1 MGETRRNKIA
11 TLFAK
16 PGDTKQ
22 FALATRGPVMQSEY
36 YHLRRTAIKDLA
48 AYCGFLLG
56 FLGSAPFAWELLA
69 SQLDEG
75 NFARGLWYFF
85 GIVTAAGIFA
95 GVAGLGTG
103 FVIGVTWEQLHRFRR
118 RARAKEKIESENA
131 RKLTSVGSSIGQ
143 SEPLSGSAATDSE
156 TPRLRLVS
164 TPAPFPD
171 LTGRRLASIRFLARS
186 VEIDF
191 GGIVVGVSG
200 SPLVTAGPKRFRY
213 PESGAR
219 DALCAL
225 IGSRVERMSFSAGDR
240 AEIRFDT
247 GWELSIPRSSSAVA

>member
-1 MGETRRNKIA
+1 
-11 TLFAK
+11 
-16 PGDTKQ
+16 
-22 FALATRGPVMQSEY
+22 MQSEY

-85 GIVTAAGIFA
+85 GIVTGAGVFA
-95 GVAGLGTG
+95 GVAGLGIG
-103 FVIGVTWEQLHRFRR
+103 FVVGLAWEQFHRFRR
-118 RARAKEKIESENA
+118 RSRAREKAAIENA
-131 RKLTSVGSSIGQ
+131 RKHETPDSYAHEHQFTRISVGSS
-143 SEPLSGSAATDSE
+143 DSD

-171 LTGRRLASIRFLARS
+171 LTGRRLGSIRFLTRTI
-186 VEIDF
+186 EIDF
-191 GGIVVGVSG
+191 GGIVVEVTG
-200 SPLVTAGPKRFRY
+200 SPLVSAGSRRFRY
-213 PESGAR
+213 PEPGAR

-225 IGSRVERMSFSAGDR
+225 IGSRVEKMSFSPGDR
-240 AEIRFDT
+240 AEMRFDT